1 MPKPMA
7 GVLRS
12 VAAMLGERSIAPIM
26 MCNVVAANSALPAFG
41 VPPGVLATMRARS
54 NALSIIVS
62 IILGNRTRL
71 TDPMRSKLWT
81 MKLQ

>member
-1 MPKPMA
+1 
-7 GVLRS
+7 
-12 VAAMLGERSIAPIM
+12 
-26 MCNVVAANSALPAFG
+26 LPAFG

-81 MKLQ
+81 MNLH